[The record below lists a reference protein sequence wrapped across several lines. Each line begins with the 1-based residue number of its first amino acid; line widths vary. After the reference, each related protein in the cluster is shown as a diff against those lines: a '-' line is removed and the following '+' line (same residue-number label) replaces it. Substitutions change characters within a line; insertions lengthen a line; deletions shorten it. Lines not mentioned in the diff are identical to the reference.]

1 MKKRNWLMTIAF
13 AVLSLTIISTCV
25 IGSTYAKFV
34 SKVGGNGSVN
44 AAGFYLTDGGT
55 LNLASTTTFVGPGN
69 GTAAK
74 NDGEVK
80 FFSQVDTKITVGQT
94 DSASAG
100 TGVFA
105 YDSSHPENSN
115 WGKLVAY
122 YNLNINNIAKA
133 FGYWDA
139 GTKGISGEGDFT
151 GGAVKADLLPTDLI
165 KVGGAD
171 TSAIMLK
178 IVNAIFATEADATVK
193 TKTEISAGAKKSTV
207 DDSLAANEI
216 LVSAFKGTAAAKIT
230 DLNASINWTTLKGD
244 GSSDTGA
251 DNNLF
256 DTFVGYCIAK
266 LEAASADMCNELGF
280 ELPTLTLALTEGA
293 ATNSTFSVSI
303 SIKAEQVVAGAGA

>member
-34 SKVGGNGSVN
+34 SKVGGSGSVN

-69 GTAAK
+69 GTAEKENGA
-74 NDGEVK
+74 VK
-80 FFSQVDTKITVGQT
+80 FFSQVETKITVGQT

-105 YDSSHPENSN
+105 YDSAHPENSN

-139 GTKGISGEGDFT
+139 KANKISGEGDFT
-151 GGAVKADLLPTDLI
+151 GGAVKEGLLPTDLI
-165 KVGGAD
+165 KVAGAN
-171 TSAIMLK
+171 TSDIMVK
-178 IVNAIFATEADATVK
+178 IVDAIFAKEAGATVK
-193 TKTEISAGAKKSTV
+193 TNTAMGSTDKKSTA
-207 DDSLAANEI
+207 DTGLAANEI
-216 LVSAFKGTAAAKIT
+216 LVSAFAGTAAAEING
-230 DLNASINWTTLKGD
+230 LNASINWTTLKGD
-244 GSSDTGA
+244 GSSASGA

-266 LEAASADMCNELGF
+266 LEAGSADMCEELGF
-280 ELPTLTLALTEGA
+280 ELPKLTLALTDSA

-303 SIKAEQVVAGAGA
+303 SIKAEQVVAGA

>member
-69 GTAAK
+69 GTAEK
-74 NDGEVK
+74 TDGAVK

-105 YDSSHPENSN
+105 YDSAHPENSN

-139 GTKGISGEGDFT
+139 KTSGISGEGDFT

-178 IVNAIFATEADATVK
+178 IVDAIFAKEATATVK
-193 TKTEISAGAKKSTV
+193 TKTEIGSTTKSTV
-207 DDSLAANEI
+207 DATLAANEI
-216 LVSAFKGTAAAKIT
+216 LVSAFQGTAAAEIT
-230 DLNASINWTTLKGD
+230 DLNASINWTTLKGN

-266 LEAASADMCNELGF
+266 LEAASADMCEELGF
-280 ELPTLTLALTEGA
+280 ELPKLTLALTGSA

-303 SIKAEQVVAGAGA
+303 SIKAEQVGAGA

>member
-55 LNLASTTTFVGPGN
+55 LNLASTTAFVGPGN
-69 GTAAK
+69 GTAKKENGA
-74 NDGEVK
+74 VK
-80 FFSQVDTKITVGQT
+80 FFSQEETKITVGQT

-105 YDSSHPENSN
+105 YDSSDRVNSN

-122 YNLNINNIAKA
+122 YNEHIDNIAKA

-139 GTKGISGEGDFT
+139 QDNQISGEGDFT

-171 TSAIMLK
+171 TSDIMVK
-178 IVNAIFATEADATVK
+178 IVDAIFAKEATATVK
-193 TKTEISAGAKKSTV
+193 TKTAIGSTTKSTP
-207 DDSLAANEI
+207 DGSLAANEI
-216 LVSAFKGTAAAKIT
+216 IVSAFAGTAAAEIT

-244 GSSDTGA
+244 GSSTDGA

-266 LEAASADMCNELGF
+266 LEAGSADMCQELGF
-280 ELPTLTLALTEGA
+280 ALPKLTLALTNNT

>member
-55 LNLASTTTFVGPGN
+55 LNLASTTTFVGPGK
-69 GTAAK
+69 GTAEK
-74 NDGEVK
+74 TDGAVK
-80 FFSQVDTKITVGQT
+80 FFSQVETKITVGQT

-105 YDSSHPENSN
+105 YDSAHPENSN

-122 YNLNINNIAKA
+122 YNEHIDNIAKA
-133 FGYWDA
+133 FGYWDEE
-139 GTKGISGEGDFT
+139 TSGISGEGDFT
-151 GGAVKADLLPTDLI
+151 GSTVKADLLPTDLI
-165 KVGGAD
+165 KVAGAN
-171 TSAIMLK
+171 TSDIMVK
-178 IVNAIFATEADATVK
+178 IVDAIFAKEATATVK
-193 TKTEISAGAKKSTV
+193 TNEAIGTTKQSTAET
-207 DDSLAANEI
+207 SLAANEI
-216 LVSAFKGTAAAKIT
+216 LVSAFAGTAAAEING
-230 DLNASINWTTLKGD
+230 LNASINWTTLKGD
-244 GSSDTGA
+244 GSNDTGA

-266 LEAASADMCNELGF
+266 LEAGSAEMCDELKYG
-280 ELPTLTLALTEGA
+280 LPKLTLALTGA

-303 SIKAEQVVAGAGA
+303 SIKAEQVVA